1 MVRHN
6 FPRLLSSY
14 SSVLESGESIL
25 TVSICCKEFRFTKFT
40 RFINKKHNESYESM
54 FVLFKAATLYTKCK

>member
-25 TVSICCKEFRFTKFT
+25 TVSICCKEFRFTKFQT
-40 RFINKKHNESYESM
+40 KNITKVSM